1 VDLELLRAV
10 VAIHLDR
17 HAAYVVTAWFAK
29 DDQGDGA

>member
-1 VDLELLRAV
+1 VDLELLRTV

-17 HAAYVVTAWFAK
+17 HAYAVTAWFAK